1 MSHKNMASVQSN
13 AFFLYDPADALRLP
27 NENVVVGVKIH
38 PSAPSDPSRRRPFH
52 LALLLDTSG
61 SMEGPR
67 MTALCRTLHL
77 LIDEL
82 YRHDRLTIIE
92 YNNAGKSLAVDIVV
106 SGEGRTQ
113 LHNIVN
119 SLVADGGTNLEAAFG
134 ELYRLAQTPTIT
146 PIDSVFILTD
156 GHINSGMTN
165 SRGLMS
171 LLMRALPE
179 GTPVNTLGYG
189 ADHNARLLRDMS
201 LRSCGSYTFADAD
214 EMLPAIIGDITGG
227 LAAEVGRGAM
237 LTLPPGWSCIELGA
251 KQNADTYTFGHLV
264 AEKTHWVVL
273 KGPPRSQ
280 YVPVEFM
287 LSYTYD
293 GNSYTSN
300 IRIDSAQTVEV
311 AVQRDRVRVA
321 VVFGRVMEMI
331 EAGHMNN
338 ARHELDTLV
347 LDLDQSEGKHE
358 LMAVRLRAQVEEML
372 DSLRAAIQPGP
383 LQRAPYLGPMIS
395 RLASDMSALG
405 NQRGLLS
412 SRVST
417 IVDDPVEHDTALFS
431 SPLQR
436 RTTTSMTQRYEES
449 INRE

>member
-1 MSHKNMASVQSN
+1 MASVQSN
-13 AFFLYDPADALRLP
+13 AFFLYNPADASRP
-27 NENVVVGVKIH
+27 ENEHVLVGVKIQ
-38 PSAPSDPSRRRPFH
+38 PSAPPDITRRRPFH
-52 LALLLDTSG
+52 LALVLDTSG

-67 MTALCRTLHL
+67 MTALGRTLHL

-82 YRHDRLTIIE
+82 YRHDRLTIVE
-92 YNNAGKSLAVDIVV
+92 YNNEARILAVDVVV
-106 SGEGRTQ
+106 SNEGRTQ
-113 LHNIVN
+113 LHTIVN
-119 SLVADGGTNLEAAFG
+119 GLVADGGTNLEAAFG
-134 ELYRLAQTPTIT
+134 ELYRIVQNPAVT

-156 GHINSGMTN
+156 GHINNGMTN

-201 LRSCGSYTFADAD
+201 MRSSGSYTFADAD

-237 LTLPPGWSCIELGA
+237 LMLPPGWSCMELGA
-251 KQNADTYTFGHLV
+251 KPNADTYTFGHLV
-264 AEKTHWVVL
+264 AEKTHWILL
-273 KGPPRSQ
+273 KGPLRNQ
-280 YVPVEFM
+280 YVPTQFM

-293 GNSYTSN
+293 CESYTSN
-300 IRIDSAQTVEV
+300 INIDGVQTVDV

-321 VVFGRVMEMI
+321 TMFGRVMEMM
-331 EAGHMNN
+331 EAGQMDN
-338 ARHELDTLV
+338 ARRDLDVLAAELDA
-347 LDLDQSEGKHE
+347 SEGKHD

-372 DSLRAAIQPGP
+372 DSLRAAIRPGP
-383 LQRAPYLGPMIS
+383 LQRVPYLGSMIS

-417 IVDDPVEHDTALFS
+417 VVDDPIENTALFS

-436 RTTTSMTQRYEES
+436 RTTTSMTQRYEDIVNHE
-449 INRE
+449 